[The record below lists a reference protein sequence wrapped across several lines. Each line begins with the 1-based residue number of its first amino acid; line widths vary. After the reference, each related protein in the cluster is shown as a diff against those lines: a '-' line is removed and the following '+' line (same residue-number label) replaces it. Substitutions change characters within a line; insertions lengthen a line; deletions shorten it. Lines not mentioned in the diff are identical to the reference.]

1 MSCLF
6 NSIQL
11 PPPVRSLLFPCAS
24 THSPLLPLP
33 WVYNRVWA
41 RSGRVETRS
50 CSKTIYL
57 LHLLACLLF
66 IPYHLLFCIFCI
78 LHSVQCT
85 TAICG
90 HFLFYFYLNY
100 LTFFCFSFLDLSFF
114 LSLSLSFFFFFS
126 FCPQN
131 LKNYTWFSNRSDIFL
146 SPSFFFCFLFFTHKR
161 EIQARF
167 REKLLLYYERKRGS
181 LQEKLVT
188 SLVIPAVRYA
198 SFSQWNKTIVTRW
211 EMRVTWQIL
220 YSTKKFLIVKT

>member
-114 LSLSLSFFFFFS
+114 LSLSLSLFFFFFFFAYFFHRS
-126 FCPQN
+126 SLFFILYYKVTEDTKRRTQD
-131 LKNYTWFSNRSDIFL
+131 KNKHKACFNKLWLRWKLL
-146 SPSFFFCFLFFTHKR
+146 SPCLTTSPAMLSG
-161 EIQARF
+161 EW
-167 REKLLLYYERKRGS
+167 LL
-181 LQEKLVT
+181 V
-188 SLVIPAVRYA
+188 A
-198 SFSQWNKTIVTRW
+198 S
-211 EMRVTWQIL
+211 
-220 YSTKKFLIVKT
+220 

>member
-100 LTFFCFSFLDLSFF
+100 LAFFCFSFLDLSFF
-114 LSLSLSFFFFFS
+114 LSLSLSLFFFFS
-126 FCPQN
+126 FLLISSIGLPCSLSYTTKSQKTQN
-131 LKNYTWFSNRSDIFL
+131 AGR
-146 SPSFFFCFLFFTHKR
+146 R
-161 EIQARF
+161 
-167 REKLLLYYERKRGS
+167 
-181 LQEKLVT
+181 
-188 SLVIPAVRYA
+188 
-198 SFSQWNKTIVTRW
+198 TR
-211 EMRVTWQIL
+211 I
-220 YSTKKFLIVKT
+220 STKLASISFG

>member
-11 PPPVRSLLFPCAS
+11 PPPVRSLLFPCTS

-33 WVYNRVWA
+33 WVYNRAWA

-100 LTFFCFSFLDLSFF
+100 LTFFCFFSFWI
-114 LSLSLSFFFFFS
+114 SLSFFFFLLIS
-126 FCPQN
+126 SIGLPCSLSYTTKSQKTQN
-131 LKNYTWFSNRSDIFL
+131 AGR
-146 SPSFFFCFLFFTHKR
+146 R
-161 EIQARF
+161 
-167 REKLLLYYERKRGS
+167 
-181 LQEKLVT
+181 
-188 SLVIPAVRYA
+188 
-198 SFSQWNKTIVTRW
+198 TR
-211 EMRVTWQIL
+211 I
-220 YSTKKFLIVKT
+220 STKLTSISFG